1 MFFWFFS
8 KWKTTKLVRLL
19 QTSKHFSRLLNRLE
33 LFWSLFLPLFHS
45 YFVIRSIVWIVKD
58 LGLPLTIDG
67 LILNTFVFR
76 LYHFL
81 VVVKTIGSVDV
92 FLLNLCWSL
101 DSVIR
106 LFGSKIIRNR
116 VSSLWSINIVWRFR
130 IFKLGLNQ
138 SWWFKIVLFSVYK
151 SSNLGHYKLCF
162 HIYQSQRCYVF
173 GKLILSWL
181 LYILKQAEGIWVSD
195 GYINHRNFIT

>member
-8 KWKTTKLVRLL
+8 KWKTTKLVSLP
-19 QTSKHFSRLLNRLE
+19 QTSKNFSRLLNRFE
-33 LFWSLFLPLFHS
+33 LVWRFFLPLFLS

-116 VSSLWSINIVWRFR
+116 VFSLWSINIVWRFW

-138 SWWFKIVLFSVYK
+138 SWWFKIVLFSVY
-151 SSNLGHYKLCF
+151 
-162 HIYQSQRCYVF
+162 
-173 GKLILSWL
+173 
-181 LYILKQAEGIWVSD
+181 
-195 GYINHRNFIT
+195 

>member
-19 QTSKHFSRLLNRLE
+19 QTSKHFSRLLNRFE
-33 LFWSLFLPLFHS
+33 LFWSLFLPLLHS
-45 YFVIRSIVWIVKD
+45 YFVIRSIVWIVED

-101 DSVIR
+101 DSFIR

-138 SWWFKIVLFSVYK
+138 SWWFKIVLFSVY
-151 SSNLGHYKLCF
+151 
-162 HIYQSQRCYVF
+162 
-173 GKLILSWL
+173 
-181 LYILKQAEGIWVSD
+181 
-195 GYINHRNFIT
+195 